1 MKLQHYLGGLE
12 GLGPVSTETRVF
24 VETWETRIFGI
35 HTAMMALS
43 SQLSLPATPSAFS
56 SIWTWADLRKGAES
70 LNPFDYF
77 KYRYYEKWLGG
88 ISGYFIDKGYITAEE
103 LDALTEEYYADPSIP
118 VPTAGDQAI
127 DDRVVQYLVEGDS
140 PKREAEVS
148 FDFTVGDLVSIRNVH
163 RSSTPGCLAFFGV
176 RREPSRLSTT
186 APTSTSVTRER
197 TGSARRCRSTASV
210 SSPRNS
216 GPPTPR
222 RTAAST
228 RISTP
233 ITWNP
238 HAPSPPKPPDAQ
250 SIGEH
255 SDDRPLQI
263 PRRSR
268 SLQCRAR

>member
-56 SIWTWADLRKGAES
+56 SIWTWADLRTGAES

-148 FDFTVGDLVSIRNVH
+148 FDFTVGDLVSIRNVPSVEH
-163 RSSTPGCLAFFGV
+163 TRLPGFLRGKTGTVETVYDGAYVYLCDTGTDGIGAAMPVYCIRF
-176 RREPSRLSTT
+176 EPEELW
-186 APTSTSVTRER
+186 PTNAETNFSLYADLYAHYVE
-197 TGSARRCRSTASV
+197 
-210 SSPRNS
+210 SPRAV
-216 GPPTPR
+216 
-222 RTAAST
+222 AAQ
-228 RISTP
+228 
-233 ITWNP
+233 
-238 HAPSPPKPPDAQ
+238 AA
-250 SIGEH
+250 
-255 SDDRPLQI
+255 
-263 PRRSR
+263 
-268 SLQCRAR
+268 